1 MMKHLLLCLV
11 LLTLTLM
18 ARAQHRCASTD
29 AAQALELRQP
39 GSAAHLQRLEI
50 AVHDWVA
57 ETGGMHE
64 GADNRW
70 PSVTIPVV
78 VHIVYNT
85 PAQNIT
91 DAQVQSQIDVLNEDF
106 RRLNADTIKTRNIF
120 RPFAADTKI
129 QFCLAA
135 RDPSGAATIGIT
147 RTSTDT
153 IGFTYNDDMKFGISG
168 GIDAWD
174 PAHYLNIWVCNL
186 TSANGYAYYPNI
198 QPAYDGVVVNYNVFG
213 RIGPVVPPYDLGR
226 TTTHEVGHWLGL
238 YHPFEGFFAGTGCG
252 GSDTLTC
259 ASMGD
264 HLCDTPGD
272 ITPSY
277 GCDTTENS
285 CADTPVDYP
294 DQIENYMDY
303 ADDNCVNMFSVDQAA
318 RMNGFLYTARR
329 SLLTSMGC
337 AAPGANV
344 LDVAVTAIDAPVGQT
359 CNGTVTPRITL
370 YNLSSQALT
379 SLTISYRIDGGPA
392 VVTNWT
398 GAIPQAASASLTL
411 TPSTVGASGMHQ
423 LEVTVSD
430 PNGGSDTNP
439 NNDRFDAPF
448 ELVLAPPT
456 FIMGATQGFE
466 TAQFPPTGWRIDNPD
481 HNYYTW
487 ERSSLANGNLAPGS
501 NAIKINNFYL
511 GSDNTTDAFITEV
524 FETSDDFILIWNYAY
539 MAPAS
544 PFYSDTLKVYLSHD
558 CGDTWT
564 LLREQGGNLL
574 ATVPNSGFA
583 PYVPGPNEWQTGILE
598 FWPGAISMNW
608 QFKFENVSGW
618 GNDLWIDNIIYSVAI
633 GADPTAPIAGL
644 SLHPNPAGD
653 ALWLDLG
660 GDLLP
665 TGSVEIISS
674 LGQSIR
680 HIAVPEG
687 QTRLSVEVQDLS
699 PGIYSLRYLTA
710 AGGMGTRQFV
720 KQ

>member
-1 MMKHLLLCLV
+1 
-11 LLTLTLM
+11 
-18 ARAQHRCASTD
+18 
-29 AAQALELRQP
+29 
-39 GSAAHLQRLEI
+39 
-50 AVHDWVA
+50 
-57 ETGGMHE
+57 
-64 GADNRW
+64 
-70 PSVTIPVV
+70 
-78 VHIVYNT
+78 
-85 PAQNIT
+85 
-91 DAQVQSQIDVLNEDF
+91 
-106 RRLNADTIKTRNIF
+106 
-120 RPFAADTKI
+120 
-129 QFCLAA
+129 
-135 RDPSGAATIGIT
+135 
-147 RTSTDT
+147 
-153 IGFTYNDDMKFGISG
+153 
-168 GIDAWD
+168 
-174 PAHYLNIWVCNL
+174 
-186 TSANGYAYYPNI
+186 
-198 QPAYDGVVVNYNVFG
+198 
-213 RIGPVVPPYDLGR
+213 
-226 TTTHEVGHWLGL
+226 L

-337 AAPGANV
+337 VAPGANV
-344 LDVAVTAIDAPVGQT
+344 LDVAVTAIEAPVGQT

-398 GAIPQAASASLTL
+398 GAIAQAASASLTL

-430 PNGGSDTNP
+430 PNGGIDANP
-439 NNDRFDAPF
+439 NNDNFTAAF
-448 ELVLAPPT
+448 ELVLAPP
-456 FIMGATQGFE
+456 FLLFFGQAQSFE
-466 TAQFPPTGWRIDNPD
+466 TAQFPPTGWHIDNPD
-481 HNYYTW
+481 YNYYTW
-487 ERSSLANGNLAPGS
+487 ERSSLANGNSAPGS
-501 NAIKINNFYL
+501 NALKINNFYL
-511 GSDNTTDAFITEV
+511 GSNNTTDAIITPV
-524 FETSDDFILIWNYAY
+524 FEAYEDLVVYWDYAY

-544 PFYSDTLKVYLSHD
+544 PFYSDTLKVYVSND
-558 CGDTWT
+558 CGDTWA
-564 LLREQGGNLL
+564 LVYVAGGNDL

-583 PYVPGPNEWQTGILE
+583 PYVPAGPNDWRGSNIVFGPTSNLKT
-598 FWPGAISMNW
+598 W

-618 GNDLWIDNIIYSVAI
+618 GNDLWLDNIWYSVTVA
-633 GADPTAPIAGL
+633 ANPATPLKGL
-644 SLHPNPAGD
+644 SLHPNPAAD

-665 TGSVEIISS
+665 MGSVEIISS